1 MPGSVSEK
9 WETTAVKKL
18 YDKSLQNPRV
28 KKKYEAV
35 KDLLKKWVHPVNL
48 ILSSTYISLTKVLVK
63 KPEGR
68 DLIDVSDTKAEIVGV
83 SS

>member
-48 ILSSTYISLTKVLVK
+48 ILSSN
-63 KPEGR
+63 
-68 DLIDVSDTKAEIVGV
+68 
-83 SS
+83 

>member
-1 MPGSVSEK
+1 VIGSLEFLLDSIKCYGHREAYNMPGSVSEK

-48 ILSSTYISLTKVLVK
+48 ILSSN
-63 KPEGR
+63 
-68 DLIDVSDTKAEIVGV
+68 
-83 SS
+83 